1 MQEGDDEDDGTDP
14 ILDWEPEP
22 PVEIPILD
30 DALPYK
36 SDVEDFWSK
45 LPRIWPSL

>member
-1 MQEGDDEDDGTDP
+1 MFLMQDDEDDGPDP
-14 ILDWEPEP
+14 ILDWES

-30 DALPYK
+30 DALPYE

-45 LPRIWPSL
+45 LPEIWPSVQ